1 MINVVLADHERIFR
15 IGMASILGAEDDLRI
30 VGQPST
36 AAQLIHCVESFRPH
50 VAILSSNFL
59 QGDRAIE
66 QACARQRTAM
76 LLLRDYE
83 ATEKIGHSE
92 SFQGVIDRS
101 TDETTVLRHVRQLAG
116 GGGGGRKLS
125 SKASQTEGMEAVGL
139 RVRQRLTAEEMAII
153 ACVVRGF
160 KNREIAQRLGS
171 TEPSV
176 KNSLRRIFD
185 KTGVYGRL
193 ELALFVVH
201 HRMMIAAPGGGLATA
216 SPPALRAWFAH
227 WNVGQPLNVS

>member
-36 AAQLIHCVESFRPH
+36 VDQLIRCVESFRPH
-50 VAILSSNFL
+50 VVILSSSFL
-59 QGDRAIE
+59 LGIVAIR
-66 QACARQRTAM
+66 QACAQQPTAI

-83 ATEKIGHSE
+83 TTEKIGYSE
-92 SFQGVIDRS
+92 PFQGVIDRS
-101 TDETTVLRHVRQLAG
+101 TDEQTVLRRVRQLAG
-116 GGGGGRKLS
+116 GGGAHNLS
-125 SKASQTEGMEAVGL
+125 SMGIQTEGIEAVGL
-139 RVRQRLTAEEMAII
+139 RVRQRLTTAEMAII
-153 ACVVRGF
+153 ACVVRGC
-160 KNREIAQRLGS
+160 KNREIAQQLGS

-185 KTGVYGRL
+185 KIGVYGRL

-201 HRMMIAAPGGGLATA
+201 HRMMIAAPGGGLATG
-216 SPPALRAWFAH
+216 SQPVLRTWFPA
-227 WNVGQPLNVS
+227 WNVGRPLSVS